1 MPRCNRVRAGACYCR
16 LRARGWWAA
25 LLAAVTLVAGCDF
38 QPTNPEQAETR
49 TLEEIRESGQLVV
62 LTRNAPTTYYI
73 DRLGEPAGPE
83 YELVESFARDL
94 GVDVEYRLHRTV
106 GDILDALEA
115 GEGDLAAA
123 GLTHTQ
129 ARARRFRFGPSY
141 QQVTQQVVCRRDA
154 TVPESVEELVGL
166 DIAVIA
172 QSSYV
177 ERLRALKADGHP
189 ELAWTEREE
198 ATTEQLMR
206 EVWRR
211 ELDCTVADSTI
222 VDINRRYYPE
232 LIAPFNLSRAQPLA
246 WALPWQRSDTA
257 AAIDDWLDGYRAS
270 DRLAQWG
277 ERHYGFFEV
286 FDYVDTRVL
295 IRRVRS
301 RYPRYEELFAAAGK
315 KHDLPPVLLAAQA
328 YQESHWNPRARS
340 PTGVRGIMMLTQ
352 ITAREVGVTNR
363 LDPRQSIFG
372 GARYLAR
379 MRARL
384 PEDIAE
390 PDRTWLALAAYNVGW
405 GHLKDAREL
414 ARELGLNPDH
424 WRELREALPL
434 LAEPRYYE
442 ELKYGYARGTEPV
455 RYVQRIREYR
465 HVLEREIE

>member
-1 MPRCNRVRAGACYCR
+1 
-16 LRARGWWAA
+16 
-25 LLAAVTLVAGCDF
+25 
-38 QPTNPEQAETR
+38 
-49 TLEEIRESGQLVV
+49 
-62 LTRNAPTTYYI
+62 
-73 DRLGEPAGPE
+73 
-83 YELVESFARDL
+83 
-94 GVDVEYRLHRTV
+94 
-106 GDILDALEA
+106 
-115 GEGDLAAA
+115 
-123 GLTHTQ
+123 
-129 ARARRFRFGPSY
+129 
-141 QQVTQQVVCRRDA
+141 
-154 TVPESVEELVGL
+154 
-166 DIAVIA
+166 
-172 QSSYV
+172 
-177 ERLRALKADGHP
+177 
-189 ELAWTEREE
+189 
-198 ATTEQLMR
+198 
-206 EVWRR
+206 
-211 ELDCTVADSTI
+211 
-222 VDINRRYYPE
+222 
-232 LIAPFNLSRAQPLA
+232 
-246 WALPWQRSDTA
+246 
-257 AAIDDWLDGYRAS
+257 
-270 DRLAQWG
+270 
-277 ERHYGFFEV
+277 
-286 FDYVDTRVL
+286 
-295 IRRVRS
+295 
-301 RYPRYEELFAAAGK
+301 
-315 KHDLPPVLLAAQA
+315 VLLAAQA